1 MYTTR
6 REHLTSQPRRKQ
18 ALKNVFLSCA
28 LGLFLLSSQSHAASP
43 PEVEA
48 VSFET
53 ALSLYQNREWTRAY
67 AEFSR
72 LAETGHQESARIVL
86 FMLQHGS
93 QLYAT
98 SWSSHPDQIKRWM
111 RVSKTSMAMFEADGT
126 D

>member
-6 REHLTSQPRRKQ
+6 LKHSTRKT
-18 ALKNVFLSCA
+18 LKNVLLCSA
-28 LGLFLLSSQSHAASP
+28 LGLFLLSSQSHAAPP
-43 PEVEA
+43 PEA
-48 VSFET
+48 GAASFET
-53 ALSLYQNREWTRAY
+53 ALSLYQNREWSRAY
-67 AEFSR
+67 GAFSR

-98 SWSSHPDQIKRWM
+98 AWSSHPDQIKRWM
-111 RVSKTSMAMFEADGT
+111 RVSKISMAMFEADGA